1 MDFVSKNLNFGK
13 NNFDAISPSMKTQ
26 STSDLQKIELNPQN
40 DYKRYT
46 VMSIYR
52 QHILRYIAGFP
63 SSPVTCKGDIFT
75 ETNVY
80 TREIGYLTDSK

>member
-52 QHILRYIAGFP
+52 RHILRYIAGSP
-63 SSPVTCKGDIFT
+63 SSPVK
-75 ETNVY
+75 ETFLPKQMCIQNVNQ
-80 TREIGYLTDSK
+80 GPLFSP